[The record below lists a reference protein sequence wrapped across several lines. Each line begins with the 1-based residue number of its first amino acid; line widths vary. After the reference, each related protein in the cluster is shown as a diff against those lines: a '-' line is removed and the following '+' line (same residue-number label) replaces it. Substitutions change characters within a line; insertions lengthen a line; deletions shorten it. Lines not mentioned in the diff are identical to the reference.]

1 MVRPR
6 IKVRKANK
14 YNAVKTKI
22 DGIVFDSKKEAL
34 RYRQLSLLQTA
45 EKISE
50 LKLQVTFK
58 FACGAKY
65 RADFTYVENGKKI
78 AEDVKGY
85 RTDVYRLKAKMFKH
99 EYPDFEL
106 RET

>member
-1 MVRPR
+1 MVAKKFRGGG
-6 IKVRKANK
+6 NK
-14 YNAVKTKI
+14 YNAVKTKV

-58 FACGAKY
+58 FACGVKY
-65 RADFTYVENGKKI
+65 VADFTYVEDGKKI